1 MSKRRILTGAS
12 TMALAILVGAAGLA
26 QELPPSSANPN
37 AGPPPPPAYTINAP
51 TLPSTKLSSI
61 KLNAA
66 QIEPPANPSPILNV
80 TPPEQK
86 RLEDKRWT
94 TGVVTHQLSL
104 VDEVPPET
112 VLSEAYMRTRDDNA
126 AELTL
131 KDTVFLALR
140 NNPGVQADR
149 LNPLASYETIRQ
161 ANAVFDPDMVSTL
174 GVLKSVSPTTSVLQT
189 GGASAFSVKQYLWN
203 FGINKQLASTNGT
216 LSLAFNNNRA
226 LSNSVFSSVNPS
238 YNPGLTISLLQPLL
252 RNFGN
257 QFATINVRIAEE
269 NQKEAQFSYEQN
281 LNDFVQRVGSD
292 YWNVVRA
299 EENLQVARE
308 ALKLAED
315 LVRQNEISVKVGVL
329 APLDIKEAQ
338 SEAATRAAD
347 VFAAD
352 NQLAVARV
360 TLRQDVMLNPNGT
373 FVPQQIEPSDKPT
386 ETQKVMAD
394 EEKSLELAMEYRP
407 ELAAMREEIR
417 SLLLQVKFAENQTLP
432 QFNVGAQIGLTATA
446 GNAKCTTNFTGALGN
461 CVPSGS
467 AIRNGTQLPFE
478 GIYGDALD
486 KMWGFSFY
494 NYAVVLNV
502 EQPMMNDASKA
513 ALAQAKVQYEQTR
526 MLYRDLI
533 SSVVVDV
540 ESSLSSVN
548 TGIKR
553 VQATTVATEYSK
565 ESLRAEQE
573 RYRVGMANTHELLQ
587 FQDELVSAL
596 GNQVQAQV
604 DLEIA
609 KLQLGHSQGTLLR
622 SFQVN
627 FVTEDPGRDT
637 PWYARF

>member
-1 MSKRRILTGAS
+1 MSKARILTGAS
-12 TMALAILVGAAGLA
+12 TMALVMLVGAAGLA
-26 QELPPSSANPN
+26 QELPPSSANPK
-37 AGPPPPPAYTINAP
+37 AGPPPAPAYTINAP
-51 TLPSTKLSSI
+51 KLPSTKLSSI

-86 RLEDKRWT
+86 RLEDKRWP

-149 LNPLASYETIRQ
+149 LNPLASYETVRQ
-161 ANAVFDPDMVSTL
+161 ANAVFDPDLVATL
-174 GVLKSVSPTTSVLQT
+174 GELKSVSPTTSVLQT
-189 GGASAFSVKQYLWN
+189 GGASAFSIKQYQAN

-216 LSLAFNNNRA
+216 LSLAFNNSRN
-226 LSNSVFSSVNPS
+226 LTNSVFASVNPS

-308 ALKLAED
+308 ALRLAED

-347 VFAAD
+347 VFASD

-373 FVPQQIEPSDKPT
+373 FVPQQIEPSEKPT

-417 SLLLQVKFAENQTLP
+417 SFLLQVKFAENQTLP

-486 KMWGFSFY
+486 KLWGFSFY
-494 NYAVVLNV
+494 NYAVVLNI
-502 EQPMMNDASKA
+502 EQPLMNDASKA

-526 MLYRDLI
+526 MQYRDLI

-540 ESSLSSVN
+540 ESALSSVN

-553 VQATTVATEYSK
+553 VQATKVATEYAK

-573 RYRVGMANTHELLQ
+573 RYRVGIANTHELLQ